1 MFFIGKSTAQLLRK
15 HHINTIGD
23 IANKTNNNLIAH
35 LLDKN

>member
-1 MFFIGKSTAQLLRK
+1 MLFIGKSIAQLLRK

-23 IANKTNNNLIAH
+23 IANKANNDLVER